1 MVRVTVRTEEDRGW
15 VSALSVVKGPGGQ
28 VGAYRMSRLNMV
40 SSLCVARTECGGF
53 DNVCVHTE
61 LAHRAGRMALRRK
74 LLELCY
80 RNLCRIFS
88 QTESPSSRECL
99 RI

>member
-28 VGAYRMSRLNMV
+28 VGAYRMSWLNMV

-61 LAHRAGRMALRRK
+61 LAAWPCVGSCLSCAIETYVASLVRQSLLLAGNA
-74 LLELCY
+74 
-80 RNLCRIFS
+80 
-88 QTESPSSRECL
+88 
-99 RI
+99 